1 MYLVL
6 SEQRVLNF
14 ISISFLY
21 CVRLKPLGMEEVK
34 TEPERAL
41 SIMTLTLNFLPM
53 LFYTWF
59 DGEMAQYVWFSSE
72 EQVIE
77 TPAIQKAFN

>member
-1 MYLVL
+1 MCFML

-21 CVRLKPLGMEEVK
+21 RVRQKPLGMEEVK
-34 TEPERAL
+34 TETELAL
-41 SIMTLTLNFLPM
+41 SIMTLILNFLP
-53 LFYTWF
+53 LLIYTWF
-59 DGEMAQYVWFSSE
+59 NSEMAQYIWFSSE

-77 TPAIQKAFN
+77 VPAMQKSF